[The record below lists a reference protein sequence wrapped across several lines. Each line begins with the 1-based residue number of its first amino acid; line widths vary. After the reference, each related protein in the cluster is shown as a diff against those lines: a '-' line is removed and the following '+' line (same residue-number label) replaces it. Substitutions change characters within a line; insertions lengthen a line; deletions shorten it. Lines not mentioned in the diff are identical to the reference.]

1 MSIQNNNESLRSSV
15 TALNTA
21 TAMESLTPDPVGKYL
36 YIIQDSRESQECR
49 VRANNRAEAWSK
61 IRKYK
66 HNGQYINTTSS
77 TISGGN
83 IAPEHAPEFFIT
95 LMER

>member
-1 MSIQNNNESLRSSV
+1 MFIQNNNENLRSKV
-15 TALNTA
+15 TTLNTA
-21 TAMESLTPDPVGKYL
+21 TAMESLIPDPVGKYL
-36 YIIQDSRESQECR
+36 YIIQDSGENRECR

-66 HNGQYINTTSS
+66 HNGQYINTTRC

-83 IAPEHAPEFFIT
+83 IAPEDAPEFFIT
-95 LMER
+95 LME